1 MTPHHSQGNQTRRAH
16 IQKRIASTLLFVS
29 VPLLLIFLAATLIYD
44 PNPVPVVVAIA
55 SLVLTCFVFAYVFV
69 APDDLTST
77 ATDRTLSI
85 ASRTFTYMRQGLTAD
100 ATAAVCDIILP
111 ETLASSI
118 AITDGKTVLA
128 YKGDKNHLYKP
139 GSSVFL
145 QATHDVMETG
155 IARIYSYEAEANDP
169 SYNLLSREE
178 RAVRKQFALSLQA
191 GIIAPLKINDRC
203 VGTFELYYRRYGRID
218 QRQLA
223 LATGFA
229 ELLSTQL
236 ASFELE
242 RQKEIATH
250 IELKALQSQ
259 VDPHFLFNT
268 ISTIVSLVRTQ
279 PEKARSLLID
289 FSGYYRQTLTDSD
302 KLITVEEELRQAIRY
317 TNLMQA
323 RFGSDNLLVTSSID
337 PATRNSLVPPFILQ
351 PIIENSIKH
360 ARDPKKPLHIHLH
373 IEQNDDVLELQVAD
387 DGLGMDEATLK
398 HLRDFDHHENQ
409 QIPVRSSDSSE
420 DRVDDPASSKGCG
433 IALWSVNSRIHF
445 FFGNESTLEVCSKEN
460 EGTSITIRLVGA
472 PTEIKEI

>member
-1 MTPHHSQGNQTRRAH
+1 MTPNHFQGNQTRRAH
-16 IQKRIASTLLFVS
+16 IQKHIATTLLIGS
-29 VPLLLIFLAATLIYD
+29 VPFLFVFLGATLVFD

-85 ASRTFTYMRQGLTAD
+85 ASRTFTYMRQGLSPE

-111 ETLASSI
+111 ETLASAI

-128 YKGDKNHLYKP
+128 YKGDKSYLYKP

-145 QATHDVMETG
+145 QATQDVMHTG
-155 IARIYSYEAEANDP
+155 ITRIYSYEEATANNE
-169 SYNLLSREE
+169 SWSQLSREE
-178 RAVRKQFALSLQA
+178 KARHKQFSSFFQA
-191 GIIAPLKINDRC
+191 GIVAPLRVNDRC
-203 VGTFELYYRRYGRID
+203 VGTFELFFRRHGRID

-236 ASFELE
+236 ASFELD

-302 KLITVEEELRQAIRY
+302 KLITVNEELRQAIRY

-323 RFGSDNLLVTSSID
+323 RFGSDNLMVTSSID
-337 PATRNSLVPPFILQ
+337 PEVCDLLVPPFILQ

-360 ARDPKKPLHIHLH
+360 ARNPKRALHIHLH
-373 IEQNDDVLELQVAD
+373 IHQIENGLELSVSD
-387 DGLGMDEATLK
+387 DGLGMDEETLER
-398 HLRDFDHHENQ
+398 LRDFNHHVNQ
-409 QIPVRSSDSSE
+409 QIPARAADSESA
-420 DRVDDPASSKGCG
+420 DQTDDPAASKGCG

-445 FFGNESTLEVCSKEN
+445 FFGPDSTLEVNSKEH
-460 EGTSITIRLVGA
+460 EGTSVTIRLIGD
-472 PTEIKEI
+472 PTGY